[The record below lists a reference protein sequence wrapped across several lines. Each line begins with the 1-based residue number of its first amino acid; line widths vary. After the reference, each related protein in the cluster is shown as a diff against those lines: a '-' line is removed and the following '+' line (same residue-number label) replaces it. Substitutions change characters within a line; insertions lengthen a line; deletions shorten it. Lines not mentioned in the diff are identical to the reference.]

1 MADIFGVRVTTDLN
15 ILDTLIVICNSAGA
29 QTHPAVAFDGQ
40 NYIVT
45 YLDGV
50 LDTRSGAV
58 KVQRVSPQGTVLN
71 NGVNLGL
78 GDYHPDVAFDGSR
91 CLVVWSEEFNGVM
104 GRYVNAAGQPEG
116 PIFEI
121 ALTQGS
127 STLPVIEFGAQNYLV
142 VWFDFCP
149 SGTDLDI
156 YGQIVSP
163 IGTLL
168 GDRIVIADGAQ
179 SQISPAATFV
189 GNGFLVIWIE
199 DATNVFGRFITTQ
212 GIPLGT
218 KFPVS
223 DNTQYERQDPSVM
236 TGAGY
241 CLAAWNEFHTD
252 FDLYGSLD
260 ISVGISEYHED
271 TPLITNQIQKYLQNG
286 TKLYDVGGRIVSNSD
301 VNPGIYFLEGE
312 DKNVRKIV
320 VVR

>member
-1 MADIFGVRVTTDLN
+1 MADIFGVRVTTDLD

-58 KVQRVSPQGTVLN
+58 KVQRISPQGVVLN
-71 NGVNLGL
+71 NGINVGT
-78 GDYHPDVAFDGSR
+78 GDYHPDIAFDGNR

-116 PIFEI
+116 PIIDI
-121 ALTQGS
+121 AMTQGS
-127 STLPVIEFGAQNYLV
+127 STLPVIDFGAQNYLV
-142 VWFDFCP
+142 AWFDFCP
-149 SGTDLDI
+149 SSTDLDI

-163 IGTLL
+163 TGTLV
-168 GDRIVIADGAQ
+168 GNRIVIADGVQ
-179 SQISPAATFV
+179 SQTSPAVTST
-189 GNGFLVIWIE
+189 GNGFLVMWIE
-199 DATNVFGRFITTQ
+199 DATNVFGCFITAQ
-212 GIPLGT
+212 GMPLGT

-236 TGAGY
+236 TGAEY
-241 CLAAWNEFHTD
+241 YLAVWNEYHAD
-252 FDLYGSLD
+252 FDLYGNLD
-260 ISVGISEYHED
+260 TSVGISEYHVD
-271 TPLITNQIQKYLQNG
+271 TPLITSQIRRYLQDG
-286 TKLYDVGGRIVSNSD
+286 TKLYDVGGRIVSNNH
-301 VNPGIYFLEGE
+301 VNPGIYFLEGGE
-312 DKNVRKIV
+312 KSIRKIV